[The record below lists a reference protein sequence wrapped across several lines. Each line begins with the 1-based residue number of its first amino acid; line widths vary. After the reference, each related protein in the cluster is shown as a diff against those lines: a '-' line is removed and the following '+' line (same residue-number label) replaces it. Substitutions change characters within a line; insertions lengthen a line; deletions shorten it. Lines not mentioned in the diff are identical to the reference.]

1 MLFSRPYRYYI
12 NNHVLLSNFTIYKW
26 KTYICTY
33 SVIWIYMLNWRI
45 SQCYLLI
52 SAFIFKILII
62 GTVLTLASHNIC
74 LDQLLDGEVNWSQ
87 LVTKQRKRNDDS
99 PHIISD
105 TASTANI
112 VAQTLLTLPGVTLLR
127 WILTI
132 YSSQIKRFQYLV
144 LQYKSERIFIK
155 YCSLVRW

>member
-1 MLFSRPYRYYI
+1 
-12 NNHVLLSNFTIYKW
+12 
-26 KTYICTY
+26 
-33 SVIWIYMLNWRI
+33 MLNWRI

-74 LDQLLDGEVNWSQ
+74 MDQLLDGEVNWSQ

-105 TASTANI
+105 TTSVSTANI
-112 VAQTLLTLPGVTLLR
+112 VAQTLLTLPEVTLLR

-132 YSSQIKRFQYLV
+132 YASQIKRFQYLV

-155 YCSLVRW
+155 YCSLVR